1 MDPQHLGPILAL
13 FVTPLTAA
21 IVAALIICLFM
32 GTILVKLLLDLYAE
46 EPDSEDPRGLDRRQ
60 DSKKRPIKAEFSRG
74 NDVRRHRRQ
83 LQSPST
89 DGP

>member
-1 MDPQHLGPILAL
+1 MDPQHLRPILAL

-21 IVAALIICLFM
+21 IVAALIICLIL

-46 EPDSEDPRGLDRRQ
+46 EPGSEDPRRLDRRQ
-60 DSKKRPIKAEFSRG
+60 DSERRPIKAEFSRD